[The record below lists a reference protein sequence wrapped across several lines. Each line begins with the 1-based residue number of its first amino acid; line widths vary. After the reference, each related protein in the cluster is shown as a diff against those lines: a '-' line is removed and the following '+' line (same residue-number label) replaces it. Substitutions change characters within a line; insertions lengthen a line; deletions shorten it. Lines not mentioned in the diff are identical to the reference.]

1 MNFKQR
7 WKRFWT
13 LERRST
19 SGFTLVELVV
29 VIAILAI
36 LAGVAVP
43 VYQEYIKKAEE
54 ATDTQILEAANKA
67 FAAAC
72 LENEVDAMDAT
83 AASVSVID
91 GQVYGLSSCTF
102 EIEEESVDYVDEVA
116 PYFLTYYEGNEDMTF
131 KTAGINS
138 LVWNADTDS
147 FEMNE
152 GFVSARV
159 VLSNGK
165 TVTVS
170 AEDMEKIQNSTY
182 ADMGYSGVKEV
193 IDNVGKSG
201 ETLAKIC
208 GLGTFQ
214 IPSFLGG
221 GYKGLLPKLT
231 DAMKAYGLIDD
242 NKANEMLGNLL
253 LTNAGNESYNTSTQE
268 AANGLSM
275 ITAKYLAS
283 GGDVNE
289 LINVDLG
296 NNSTGVIEPMAT
308 GTGGT
313 KTVSAIAVQYAL
325 ASGFANSDV
334 SDGVTIDGESV
345 ADYLAS
351 ADDPVAAIAKVKN
364 LDAYKNN
371 YVGSEQ
377 YNSDVNGFVGTMSIL
392 GDNIGTITNPG
403 NISIDGYLANGLDS
417 DDAKDVLTSVLGE

>member
-13 LERRST
+13 LERKSN

-138 LVWNADTDS
+138 LVWNADTDC

-201 ETLAKIC
+201 ASLAQIC
-208 GLGTFQ
+208 GA
-214 IPSFLGG
+214 SS
-221 GYKGLLPKLT
+221 LLMGKLT
-231 DAMKAYGLIDD
+231 GAMISFGIIDNDKATEINNSLNPFKNPQYTQA
-242 NKANEMLGNLL
+242 NKDKYAKA
-253 LTNAGNESYNTSTQE
+253 TNE
-268 AANGLSM
+268 AANGLAM

-283 GGDVNE
+283 GGDVDE
-289 LINVDLG
+289 LVNINLG
-296 NNSTGVIEPMAT
+296 SSSLGVITPMAT

-325 ASGFANSDV
+325 AASFANSDA
-334 SDGVTIDGESV
+334 SNGVIIDGQSV

-377 YNSDVNGFVGTMSIL
+377 YSSDVNGFVGTMSIL
-392 GDNIGTITNPG
+392 GDNIGTISNPG
-403 NISIDGYLANGLDS
+403 NISIDGYLANGLAS

>member
-1 MNFKQR
+1 MNFMQR

-91 GQVYGLSSCTF
+91 GQVYGLSSCAF

-138 LVWNADTDS
+138 LVWNADTDC

-208 GLGTFQ
+208 GAGTISLF
-214 IPSFLGG
+214 GE
-221 GYKGLLPKLT
+221 YKGLLPKLT
-231 DAMKAYGLIDD
+231 NAMKAYGLIDE

-253 LTNAGNESYNTSTQE
+253 LSNTGNESYKVSTQE

-296 NNSTGVIEPMAT
+296 NNSTGVIKPMAT

-334 SDGVTIDGESV
+334 SDGVTIDGRSV

-351 ADDPVAAIAKVKN
+351 ADDPVAAIDKVKN

-377 YNSDVNGFVGTMSIL
+377 YSSDVNGFVGTMSIL
-392 GDNIGTITNPG
+392 GDNIGTISNPG
-403 NISIDGYLANGLDS
+403 NISIDGYLANGLAS

>member
-13 LERRST
+13 LERRSN

-138 LVWNADTDS
+138 LVWNADTDC

-208 GLGTFQ
+208 GAGT
-214 IPSFLGG
+214 IPWFGG

-231 DAMKAYGLIDD
+231 NAMKAYGLIDE

-253 LTNAGNESYNTSTQE
+253 LSNTGNESYKVSTQE

-283 GGDVNE
+283 GGDVSE

-334 SDGVTIDGESV
+334 SDGVTIDGKSV

>member
-13 LERRST
+13 LERKSN

-138 LVWNADTDS
+138 LVWNADTDC

-208 GLGTFQ
+208 GAGTISLF
-214 IPSFLGG
+214 GE
-221 GYKGLLPKLT
+221 YKGLLPKLT
-231 DAMKAYGLIDD
+231 NAMKAYGLIDE

-253 LTNAGNESYNTSTQE
+253 LSNTGNESYKVSTQE

-296 NNSTGVIEPMAT
+296 NNSTGVIKPMAT

-325 ASGFANSDV
+325 AASFANSDA
-334 SDGVTIDGESV
+334 SNGVIIDGQSV

-377 YNSDVNGFVGTMSIL
+377 YSSDVNGFVGTMSIL
-392 GDNIGTITNPG
+392 GDNIGTISNPG
-403 NISIDGYLANGLDS
+403 NISIDGYLANGLAS